1 MHPVRARLLERARMT
16 RPDATSGG
24 TSSHQPWT
32 PDAQATA
39 TGHTAFGP
47 PPKRELPVGPLDL
60 TAVSHEQELSRGP
73 SLHHAPDLHNEEHL
87 DEEPRS
93 EASSIADGSGEAA
106 LTAAPSSPPQA
117 QAPLSARPLPVPSR
131 PLPPPARPAPAR
143 AVLDSAPESDAS
155 PAPTFTPA
163 PGAVMD
169 ELERI
174 ARRSPS
180 RTAGPSLSPNLSAG
194 LIGLVGTTL
203 IATLGLLLAK
213 AERGAPPQ
221 PAPVAS
227 AVASAEAEVAPVIPA
242 VQRTRV
248 AGPWRVMDDAD
259 KPGHQVLRGRIGKQA
274 FLRAIQDAGLPKT
287 EAYRAY
293 TALKG
298 LLDLDHC
305 KSSDE
310 FLALVSTR
318 GKTLLGFEYIIS
330 KEEVVQARPNAGGL
344 LTGQKLDLK
353 VVRNQVRRAFAHDG
367 KSFEES
373 ARRGG
378 FDPGIAHLVGA
389 ALRGHSALSDFK
401 AGDRMRIIVQEVTV
415 LGEFSRYAGIEAMEI
430 LKAGQEPRRIYY
442 YSHPVEGG
450 HFDTTGRA
458 PYEGGWRLPIPGA
471 PVTSK
476 FNMKRMH
483 PVLHKPMP
491 HTGTDFGAPTG
502 TPIGATSPGIVSF
515 IGNGGPSGNLVKV
528 KHDGGYESGYAHL
541 SRFMEGLKV
550 GDAVERMQTVGYC
563 GSTGRSTGPHLH
575 FTMKKDGV
583 FIDPESLNLDGM
595 RVISK
600 AHREAFAEV
609 RAKYDPIL
617 DAIPLPEPIAAA
629 PAAAEPVSAGD
640 DEQDMEADLGPSGPA
655 ASSAPGQPSGT
666 SAPSAAAPA
675 QPAQVKPPTAAATQ
689 PAQPAQAVAPSAI
702 FLSDEELLKM
712 QSVRHPG
719 EVSN

>member
-1 MHPVRARLLERARMT
+1 PPT
-16 RPDATSGG
+16 R
-24 TSSHQPWT
+24 T
-32 PDAQATA
+32 P
-39 TGHTAFGP
+39 
-47 PPKRELPVGPLDL
+47 
-60 TAVSHEQELSRGP
+60 
-73 SLHHAPDLHNEEHL
+73 
-87 DEEPRS
+87 
-93 EASSIADGSGEAA
+93 
-106 LTAAPSSPPQA
+106 
-117 QAPLSARPLPVPSR
+117 
-131 PLPPPARPAPAR
+131 
-143 AVLDSAPESDAS
+143 
-155 PAPTFTPA
+155 
-163 PGAVMD
+163 
-169 ELERI
+169 
-174 ARRSPS
+174 
-180 RTAGPSLSPNLSAG
+180 GPSLSPNLLAG

-203 IATLGLLLAK
+203 VATLGLLLDK
-213 AERGAPPQ
+213 ADTVAPSP
-221 PAPVAS
+221 PASVAS
-227 AVASAEAEVAPVIPA
+227 AVATSAAPAAPA
-242 VQRTRV
+242 IAAPPRTRV
-248 AGPWRVMDDAD
+248 AGPWRVMDDAE
-259 KPGHQVLRGRIGKQA
+259 KPGNQVIRGRIGKQA
-274 FLRAIQDAGLPKT
+274 FLRAIQDAGLPKA

-310 FLALVSTR
+310 FLALVSRR

-330 KEEVVQARPNAGGL
+330 KEEVVQARPNAAGL
-344 LTGQKLDLK
+344 LAGQKLDLK

-373 ARRGG
+373 ARRAG
-378 FDPGIAHLVGA
+378 FDPGIANLVGS

-442 YSHPVEGG
+442 YAHPLEGG

-502 TPIGATSPGIVSF
+502 TPIGATSPGVISF

-528 KHDGGYESGYAHL
+528 KHEGGYESGYAHL
-541 SRFMEGLKV
+541 SRFVEGLKV

-563 GSTGRSTGPHLH
+563 GTTGRSTGPHLH

-583 FIDPESLNLDGM
+583 YLDPESLNLDGM

-600 AHREAFAEV
+600 SHREAFAEV
-609 RAKYDPIL
+609 RTKYDPIL
-617 DAIPLPEPIAAA
+617 DAIPLPEAIAAA
-629 PAAAEPVSAGD
+629 PAQPTLEPGSASD
-640 DEQDMEADLGPSGPA
+640 EEQDMEADLPAAAGPA
-655 ASSAPGQPSGT
+655 PAPPATPPGPLPAQRAPAQP
-666 SAPSAAAPA
+666 AAASPAPTPIAPPA
-675 QPAQVKPPTAAATQ
+675 QPAQV
-689 PAQPAQAVAPSAI
+689 VAPSAI
-702 FLSDEELLKM
+702 FLSDDQLLKM
-712 QSVRHPG
+712 QSVRDPG
-719 EVSN
+719 EVQK